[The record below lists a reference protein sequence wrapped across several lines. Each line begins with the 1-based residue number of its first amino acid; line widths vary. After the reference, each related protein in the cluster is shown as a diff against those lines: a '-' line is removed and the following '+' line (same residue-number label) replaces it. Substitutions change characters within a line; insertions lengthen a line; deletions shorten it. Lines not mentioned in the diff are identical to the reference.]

1 MDFPL
6 ILSGPILR
14 RVEPTL
20 VSVQVVLREA
30 CRVRLSL
37 FEGLVTDDS
46 SSRLFNKPSV
56 AQSEEQQTLR
66 VGDKL
71 HLTVLMLKL
80 PDARA
85 LLASRLY
92 SYNITLTSN
101 RDGQQHDLKSLG
113 LLQDRA
119 RQRRQCQR
127 TAQSGLCPKS
137 IARLLLAA
145 GRTDR
150 FAHRA
155 WFLSSDQPRAGRRPG
170 LAG

>member
-66 VGDKL
+66 LGDKL

-80 PDARA
+80 SDARA

-113 LLQDRA
+113 LLQDRLDNGA
-119 RQRRQCQR
+119 NVKGQLSLGY
-127 TAQSGLCPKS
+127 APN
-137 IARLLLAA
+137 RLPGFSLPPAALTDLRLA
-145 GRTDR
+145 
-150 FAHRA
+150 
-155 WFLSSDQPRAGRRPG
+155 
-170 LAG
+170 